1 MAIERPRET
10 TGYPFT
16 CAPDES
22 VPSEFASRLDDDPLG
37 LVTLPSGDEATLAVR
52 YADVR
57 QVLSDPRFT
66 RELNYPGAP
75 RFVRGTDVSD
85 EPDALINM
93 DPPRHTKVRAVVSGA
108 FTPRRVERWRPRVT
122 EIAERLLDEFI
133 AQGPPADLVPGFAFP
148 LPIQL
153 ICELLGVPHED
164 REQFRAWSDAFLSIS
179 AYTAEQRRAAAKAFS
194 RYIWELVAARREAP
208 GDGLIDALIDAR
220 DQDGAL
226 TDKELVR
233 LLFGLIL
240 AGHETTATVIARG
253 VFVLLTQPDQQA
265 DQYAELAADPA
276 RVPGAVEEILRYN
289 VPGDGGLLRVAT
301 EDVEVPSGVIGKG
314 QAVMATVAAANRDPA
329 VFPDPDR
336 FDITRPDSEHIAFG
350 YGPHYCLGANLARL
364 ELQVAFGALV
374 RRLPRLELATA
385 ADEVV
390 WRSGLVMRG
399 PEQLPVTW

>member
-1 MAIERPRET
+1 MAIEGQRET

-22 VPSEFASRLDDDPLG
+22 VPPEFARRLDDDPLG
-37 LVTLPSGDEATLAVR
+37 PVTLPSGDEATLAVR

-57 QVLSDPRFT
+57 QVLSDGRFT

-93 DPPRHTKVRAVVSGA
+93 DPPRHTKVRAVVSAA
-108 FTPRRVERWRPRVT
+108 FTPRRVETWRPRVT

-133 AQGPPADLVPGFAFP
+133 AQSPPADLVSGFAFP
-148 LPIQL
+148 LPIQV

-164 REQFRAWSDAFLSIS
+164 REQFRAWSDTFLSIS

-194 RYIWELVAARREAP
+194 RYIWELIAARRSAP
-208 GDGLIDALIDAR
+208 ADGLIDALIETR

-226 TDKELVR
+226 TDRELVR

-253 VFVLLTQPDQQA
+253 VFVLLTQPDQ
-265 DQYAELAADPA
+265 YAELVADPA

-301 EDVEVPSGVIGKG
+301 EDVELPSGIVGKG

-336 FDITRPDSEHIAFG
+336 FDITRPDSEHITFG

-364 ELQVAFGALV
+364 ELQVAFSALV
-374 RRLPRLELATA
+374 RWLPWLELATA
-385 ADEVV
+385 AGEVP